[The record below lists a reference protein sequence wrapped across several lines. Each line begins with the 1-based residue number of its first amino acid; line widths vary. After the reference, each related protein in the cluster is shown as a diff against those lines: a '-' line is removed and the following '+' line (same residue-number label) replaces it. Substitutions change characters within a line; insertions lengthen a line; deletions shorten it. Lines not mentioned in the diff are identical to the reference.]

1 MTVITEPLTKS
12 ERSKLMDKD
21 YHLPTNWT
29 IRTYL
34 LPPTNCRGTRVKAI
48 LKRDLETTWSFTHD
62 WQYDLSTKENHI
74 EACRGLI
81 NSDNFFSN
89 EIFEIKSIGY
99 DYEHYYFTI
108 GEPDEITELRSW
120 EN

>member
-1 MTVITEPLTKS
+1 MTIITDPLTNL

-21 YHLPTNWT
+21 YNLPTNWT
-29 IRTYL
+29 IKTYL
-34 LPPTNCRGTRVKAI
+34 LSPTNHRGTRVKAI
-48 LKRDLETTWSFTHD
+48 LKRDSETSWSFVHD
-62 WQYDLSTKENHI
+62 WNYELSTKENHI

-81 NSDNFFSN
+81 SSDSFFNN

-108 GEPDEITELRSW
+108 GEPDEIAELRSW

>member
-1 MTVITEPLTKS
+1 M
-12 ERSKLMDKD
+12 
-21 YHLPTNWT
+21 
-29 IRTYL
+29 
-34 LPPTNCRGTRVKAI
+34 
-48 LKRDLETTWSFTHD
+48 KRDLETTWSFVCGWD
-62 WQYDLSTKENHI
+62 YSLSTKENHV

-81 NSDNFFSN
+81 NSENFFSN

-120 EN
+120 ED

>member
-1 MTVITEPLTKS
+1 MTVITEPLTNL

-21 YHLPTNWT
+21 YNLPTNWT
-29 IRTYL
+29 IKTYL
-34 LPPTNCRGTRVKAI
+34 LAPTNCKGTRIKAI
-48 LKRDLETTWSFTHD
+48 LKRDLETTWSFVCGWD
-62 WQYDLSTKENHI
+62 YSLSTKENHI

-81 NSDNFFSN
+81 NSENFFSN

-99 DYEHYYFTI
+99 DYENYFFTI
-108 GEPDEITELRSW
+108 GEPEDITELRSW

>member
-1 MTVITEPLTKS
+1 M
-12 ERSKLMDKD
+12 
-21 YHLPTNWT
+21 
-29 IRTYL
+29 
-34 LPPTNCRGTRVKAI
+34 
-48 LKRDLETTWSFTHD
+48 D

-99 DYEHYYFTI
+99 DYENYFFTN
-108 GEPDEITELRSW
+108 W
-120 EN
+120 